1 MKSTPHG
8 DFNAGSTKEKENAPR
23 EKKTILNEENFGN
36 YRKTCKR
43 TGRKMKIT
51 SIRLLKPKTSFMKST
66 PHCRMER
73 KRQTILV
80 SSLATKN
87 TAKPV

>member
-8 DFNAGSTKEKENAPR
+8 DFNAGNTKEKENAPR
-23 EKKTILNEENFGN
+23 EKKTTFNEENFGN

-43 TGRKMKIT
+43 TGRKMKII
-51 SIRLLKPKTSFMKST
+51 SIRPLKPKTSFMKST
-66 PHCRMER
+66 PHRRKER

-80 SSLATKN
+80 FHWLQKN
-87 TAKPV
+87 TAIPV

>member
-1 MKSTPHG
+1 MKSTPQG
-8 DFNAGSTKEKENAPR
+8 DFNAGNTKEKENEPR

-51 SIRLLKPKTSFMKST
+51 SIRLWKPKTSFMKST
-66 PHCRMER
+66 PIAVWREKGKLYSFLHW
-73 KRQTILV
+73 
-80 SSLATKN
+80 
-87 TAKPV
+87 

>member
-1 MKSTPHG
+1 MKSTLHE

-23 EKKTILNEENFGN
+23 ETKTILNEENFGN

-66 PHCRMER
+66 PHRRMER